1 MKDSVSEAVQALV
14 DRAGI
19 ADLLTGLIDGFPYPI
34 QLYAPDGLLMAV
46 NPAFLQEFS
55 IPHPSLIVGYNI
67 LRDPT
72 LAEYGVTDEV
82 RAAFE
87 GRPARVLGIPAPVHK
102 LKKWFQLPAGEDAE
116 LFYLNIHSV
125 SLKDDQGNLVCVA
138 IVYVTQRKLLD
149 RAEIARA
156 KEYMQE
162 HWLEKFDMQAVAKA
176 ALMSPTHFERRFKAC
191 TGMTPHAYYAKLKVE
206 KLKEALLDADRSIE
220 EAFLACGFQ
229 YHGHYARLFKAETG
243 LTPSAYRKS
252 AGAFSRK

>member
-1 MKDSVSEAVQALV
+1 M
-14 DRAGI
+14 
-19 ADLLTGLIDGFPYPI
+19 
-34 QLYAPDGLLMAV
+34 
-46 NPAFLQEFS
+46 
-55 IPHPSLIVGYNI
+55 
-67 LRDPT
+67 
-72 LAEYGVTDEV
+72 
-82 RAAFE
+82 
-87 GRPARVLGIPAPVHK
+87 LGIPAPVHK

-176 ALMSPTHFERRFKAC
+176 ALMSPAHFERRFKAC

-220 EAFLACGFQ
+220 EAFLACGLQ
-229 YHGHYARLFKAETG
+229 YHGHSARLFKAETG

-252 AGAFSRK
+252 AGALSRK